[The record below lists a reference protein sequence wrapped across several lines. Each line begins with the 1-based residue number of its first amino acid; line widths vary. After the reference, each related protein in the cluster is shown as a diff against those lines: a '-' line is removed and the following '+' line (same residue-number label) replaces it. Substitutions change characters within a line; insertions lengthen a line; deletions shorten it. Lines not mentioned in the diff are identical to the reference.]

1 MCLHK
6 KKTRFTASRFLCHSF
21 RCMNRRAFL
30 IQSAIFYAEKK
41 LQHNCLCIKGCYN
54 DARHKT
60 GHVRL
65 KLGNCFININY
76 KKRLELREWG
86 P

>member
-6 KKTRFTASRFLCHSF
+6 KITRFTASRFLCHSF
-21 RCMNRRAFL
+21 RCMNRRTFFL
-30 IQSAIFYAEKK
+30 IQSATYYAGKK
-41 LQHNCLCIKGCYN
+41 KVQHNCLCVKRCYN

-65 KLGNCFININY
+65 KLAKLFC
-76 KKRLELREWG
+76 KHDL
-86 P
+86 